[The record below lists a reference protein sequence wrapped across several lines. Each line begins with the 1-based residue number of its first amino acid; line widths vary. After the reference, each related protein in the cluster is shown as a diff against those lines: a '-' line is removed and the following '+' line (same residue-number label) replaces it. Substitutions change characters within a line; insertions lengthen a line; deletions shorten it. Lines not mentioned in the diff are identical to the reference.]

1 MEFETLVIFNSCK
14 SNAPKLLKPKMNIF
28 KLPRTP
34 DVRRNVPT
42 LSDLTN
48 LKVSIKEESIENGQE
63 MWRVFPSK
71 LKSLHYDP
79 TIGL

>member
-34 DVRRNVPT
+34 DTYLSHVRRNVPT

-63 MWRVFPSK
+63 M
-71 LKSLHYDP
+71 
-79 TIGL
+79 